1 MTDDHA
7 HRSERERNRPKW
19 QGVLVHFYTALG
31 VVCALGAA
39 VAIATERYPNA
50 FFWLLL
56 AAVIDGSDGTLA
68 RKFSVERTLPEV
80 DGRRLDD
87 IVDYLTYSFLPLFM
101 LGHAGWLPHPP
112 WMWVSVALLASL
124 FAFCNVSAKQDREG
138 FFVGFPSY
146 WNVVAFY
153 TAIWLHGYGAVVLLI
168 IVLLLSLLSV
178 LPVRFVYPAR
188 APRWRPWFLWG
199 SVAWIVTLL
208 GLLLEFRADGVVSDW
223 LLYLSL
229 IYPVTYLA
237 LSVYLDIRF
246 RGGGEQPAW

>member
-1 MTDDHA
+1 
-7 HRSERERNRPKW
+7 
-19 QGVLVHFYTALG
+19 
-31 VVCALGAA
+31 
-39 VAIATERYPNA
+39 
-50 FFWLLL
+50 
-56 AAVIDGSDGTLA
+56 
-68 RKFSVERTLPEV
+68 
-80 DGRRLDD
+80 
-87 IVDYLTYSFLPLFM
+87 
-101 LGHAGWLPHPP
+101 
-112 WMWVSVALLASL
+112 MWVSVALLASL

>member
-1 MTDDHA
+1 MVIEHL
-7 HRSERERNRPKW
+7 HRSEPPPNCPRW
-19 QGVLVHFYTALG
+19 QGVLVHLYTAMG

-39 VAIATERYPNA
+39 VAIAAESYPNA

-68 RKFSVERTLPEV
+68 RRFAVERTLPEV

-101 LGHAGWLPHPP
+101 VGQAGWLPYPP

-138 FFVGFPSY
+138 FFVGFPSC

-153 TAIWLHGYGAVVLLI
+153 TAIWLHAYGAVVLLI
-168 IVLLLSLLSV
+168 IVLGLSLLSV
-178 LPVRFVYPAR
+178 LPVRFVYPTR
-188 APRWRPWFLWG
+188 APRWRPWFVWG
-199 SVAWIVTLL
+199 SIAWMVTLL
-208 GLLLEFRADGVVSDW
+208 GLLLEFRADGMVSEW
-223 LLYLSL
+223 RLYLSL
-229 IYPVTYLA
+229 IYPLTYLA
-237 LSVYLDIRF
+237 LSVYLDIRL
-246 RGGGEQPAW
+246 RGGGHQPA